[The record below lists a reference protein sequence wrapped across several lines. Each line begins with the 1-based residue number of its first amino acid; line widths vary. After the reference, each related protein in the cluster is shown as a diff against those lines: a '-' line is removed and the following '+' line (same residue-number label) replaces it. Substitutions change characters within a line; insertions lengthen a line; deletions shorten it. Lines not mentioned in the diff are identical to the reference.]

1 MASTFC
7 PTCGTRR
14 VGAFRY
20 CRSCQF
26 DFDSLDVEP
35 AIAAPIAPPASFEM
49 VAPPAAPAA
58 VTAMP
63 RATTSSTEVAASAE
77 TGSGAVSTSTTSSRV
92 EIVMLR
98 AIAVIMVI
106 VMIAAFVGVI
116 TGTLTVR

>member
-26 DFDSLDVEP
+26 DFDSLNVAS
-35 AIAAPIAPPASFEM
+35 AIGAPIAPPPSFER
-49 VAPPAAPAA
+49 VAPPVAPAA
-58 VTAMP
+58 GTATP
-63 RATTSSTEVAASAE
+63 TAPTSSTETSASAG
-77 TGSGAVSTSTTSSRV
+77 TGSGAVSTPATSSRV
-92 EIVMLR
+92 EDVMLK
-98 AIAVIMVI
+98 AIAIILVI
-106 VMIAAFVGVI
+106 VMIAAFVLVI